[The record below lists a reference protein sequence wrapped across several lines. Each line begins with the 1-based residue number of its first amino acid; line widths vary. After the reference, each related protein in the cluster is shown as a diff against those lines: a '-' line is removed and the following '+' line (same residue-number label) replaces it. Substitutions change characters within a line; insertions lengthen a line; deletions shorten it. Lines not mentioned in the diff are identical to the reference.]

1 MDDNVIICRCQEITY
16 GEIVKAIEDGAISV
30 TGVKKRVGSGMGSC
44 QGKYCEHLVAQI
56 ISEKTGIPVSEL
68 LPDTKRAPVR
78 PADAKVFLK

>member
-44 QGKYCEHLVAQI
+44 QGQI
-56 ISEKTGIPVSEL
+56 L
-68 LPDTKRAPVR
+68 RAPCCADHFRKDRNTGERAAAGHKAR
-78 PADAKVFLK
+78 PRSPR